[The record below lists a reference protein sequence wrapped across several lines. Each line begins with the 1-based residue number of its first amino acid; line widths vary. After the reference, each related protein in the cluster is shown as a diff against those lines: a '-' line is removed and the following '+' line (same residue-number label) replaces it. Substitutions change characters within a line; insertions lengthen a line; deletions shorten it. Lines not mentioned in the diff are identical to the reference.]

1 MTHTSGSTMVADDV
15 GDFPSDHDDAGY
27 ENRPCLLLVDTQ
39 ATDLGTS

>member
-15 GDFPSDHDDAGY
+15 GDFPPDHDDAGD
-27 ENRPCLLLVDTQ
+27 ENGPWLLLVDTQ